1 MPTHTFIAE
10 SANEAVEQIR
20 TELGPSAVVL
30 SVRKLPRNGLSRL
43 VKKEQIEVV
52 ASVEPTMGMTGAPPA
67 PPGASPDELQRMNDR
82 GALTAGRLFSAGE
95 APAGDRRGAC
105 PTPDLSVSA
114 LQKEIE
120 TLKEQ
125 FAAIRKNRWT
135 EAPAELGYGAEVRSA
150 KLGRNLAPPFENDF
164 AQVLVGSGLLPE
176 FAEEILSEVPRAL
189 RGDRKAHLDCIENI
203 LRAKWRTEA
212 SQSEAS
218 VHVFVGVPG
227 SGKSTVL
234 CKMLAQ
240 TGIVDQQPATVYQ
253 LDSHVANTSGQT
265 SIFAEIIGARF
276 ERTAPHNFERREE
289 SDFIDLPGVALGD
302 EKGLA
307 VLRSIIESFG
317 VPEVHHVLNGAYES
331 SHLLEQVRFFANVGI
346 SDLIVSHLDEESR
359 WGKVWN
365 LVLGTNYSV
374 RYLSCGQNVP
384 GDLLVP
390 TAETLLHRQFPGN

>member
-1 MPTHTFIAE
+1 MPTHTFIAD
-10 SANEAVEQIR
+10 SANEAVQQIR

-52 ASVEPTMGMTGAPPA
+52 ASLDASTGNPMGGTGVS
-67 PPGASPDELQRMNDR
+67 PGEIDLASDR
-82 GALTAGRLFSAGE
+82 RARPVGRPFSAGE
-95 APAGDRRGAC
+95 TPAGGRRDAF
-105 PTPDLSVSA
+105 PTHDPVLA

-120 TLKEQ
+120 ILKEQ
-125 FAAIRKNRWT
+125 FASLQR
-135 EAPAELGYGAEVRSA
+135 APQPRISSVHS
-150 KLGRNLAPPFENDF
+150 DF
-164 AQVLVGSGLLPE
+164 HDVLVESGLLPV
-176 FAEEILSEVPRAL
+176 FAQEILAEVPRAL

-203 LRAKWRTEA
+203 LRAKWRGEPVQNEA
-212 SQSEAS
+212 A
-218 VHVFVGVPG
+218 VHVFIGVPG

-240 TGIVDQQPATVYQ
+240 TSIVEQQTATVYQ

-276 ERTAPHNFERREE
+276 ARTLAQDFERREE
-289 SDFIDLPGVALGD
+289 SDFVDLPGVALRD

-317 VPEVHHVLNGAYES
+317 VPEVHLVLNGAYES
-331 SHLLEQVRFFANVGI
+331 NHLLEQVQFFANVGI
-346 SDLIVSHLDEESR
+346 SDLIVSHLDEETR

-365 LVLGTNYSV
+365 LVLGTNFSV
-374 RYLSCGQNVP
+374 RSLSCGQNVP

-390 TAETLLHRQFPGN
+390 TAETLLNRQFP